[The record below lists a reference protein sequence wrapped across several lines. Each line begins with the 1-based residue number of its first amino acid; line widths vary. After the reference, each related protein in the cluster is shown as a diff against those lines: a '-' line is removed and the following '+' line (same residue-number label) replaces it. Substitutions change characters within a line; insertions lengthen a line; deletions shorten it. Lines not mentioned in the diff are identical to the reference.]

1 MSSAVRSAPTMPTV
15 RRMDFD
21 FPADIPA
28 WWWGG
33 DRELTRSSDALH
45 LLFPDGER
53 FFIRSVRDVMKTLPA
68 EGAGAASPELKQ
80 RVRAF
85 MGQEAMH
92 GREHEAAFALLDRDG
107 LEWRA
112 FVEEE
117 VKPVFLAGDRV
128 FSPLTR
134 LSVTCALE
142 HLTAVLGA
150 TSFSDPLMPEAH
162 PAMQEL
168 MLWHA
173 AEEVEHK
180 SVAFDVYEA
189 AGGGYLRRIFG
200 MLVAFAVFML
210 LWRRA
215 TAHLLRQD
223 GGHARRDMVALQ
235 ERLRERGLDRIS
247 DLRGAVLRYLRP
259 GFHPD
264 EVDDAHLARDF
275 FAARAA

>member
-1 MSSAVRSAPTMPTV
+1 MSTSRRAAPSMPTV
-15 RRMDFD
+15 RRMDFA
-21 FPADIPA
+21 FPADMPA
-28 WWWGG
+28 WWWAG
-33 DRELTRSSDALH
+33 DRELSRNADALH
-45 LLFPDGER
+45 LLFPEGER
-53 FFIRSVRDVMKTLPA
+53 FFIRSVRDVVKTLDLDAP
-68 EGAGAASPELKQ
+68 GAPPRLRE

-85 MGQEAMH
+85 VGQEAMH
-92 GREHEAAFALLDRDG
+92 GREHERAFALLDRDG
-107 LEWRA
+107 IEWRS
-112 FVEEE
+112 FLEEE
-117 VKPVFLAGDRV
+117 VKPVFARGDRL
-128 FSPLTR
+128 FAPLTR
-134 LSVTCALE
+134 LAVTCALE

-150 TSFSDPLMPEAH
+150 TAFADPMVDEAH

-200 MLVAFAVFML
+200 MLVAYAVFMV

-215 TAHLLRQD
+215 AAHILEQD
-223 GGHARRDMVALQ
+223 GGYDARDMQALRK
-235 ERLRERGLDRIS
+235 RLQDRGVDRIA
-247 DLRGAVLRYLRP
+247 DFRRAFVAYLRP

-264 EVDDAHLARDF
+264 QTDDAHLARDY